1 MVGKEKEKEMGED
14 EETDRHR
21 RISKEQREL
30 LQSQHT
36 KHQMLFSSVWNYAQ
50 MSRQHSPADTAAH
63 THTHTAAV
71 HICPQHSDPQL
82 DHSSTATTI
91 CTQGDGENARWSD
104 NTTVGGIIIK
114 VKCSHKQKQYS
125 FSESRH

>member
-1 MVGKEKEKEMGED
+1 MEDGRNRRGHRMVEKEKEKEMGED

-63 THTHTAAV
+63 SHT
-71 HICPQHSDPQL
+71 Q
-82 DHSSTATTI
+82 SSCAHLP
-91 CTQGDGENARWSD
+91 TQ
-104 NTTVGGIIIK
+104 
-114 VKCSHKQKQYS
+114 
-125 FSESRH
+125 